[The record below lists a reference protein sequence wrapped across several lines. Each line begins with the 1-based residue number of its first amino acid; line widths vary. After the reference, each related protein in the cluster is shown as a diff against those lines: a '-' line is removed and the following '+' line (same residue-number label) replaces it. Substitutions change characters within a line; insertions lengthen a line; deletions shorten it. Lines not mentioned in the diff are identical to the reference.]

1 MKKKILVIVSLLVL
15 AVATSLT
22 VYNYNCISLP
32 GTPYHYMTLSEMPRD
47 IQNNSLP
54 IATAGSNFDNMPL
67 SSGLNGQPN
76 NNTDAGIALGRVLF
90 YDKDLSLNHTISC
103 ADCHKQEFS
112 FTDTAAHSYGWRG
125 PLGPRTFRNAMNL
138 NHIRFHKTVRMFWDL
153 RASSIEDQ
161 VTQPMRDAVE
171 MGMSLVP
178 NGKQWDTIRGRI
190 TAKSFYPALFNSA
203 FGSTTV
209 DSQRIALA
217 LAQFVRSMNT
227 FDSKFRRTLAACNCN
242 AENATLTTFG
252 FTAQEQLGRD
262 LFMDVNRGN
271 CQACHTRF
279 IFVAQGAQNNGFDG
293 SFGPGQKY
301 VPTAWSAKNDYIG
314 KDSGLAGYRALG
326 NTIPYPQTNWQRD
339 TGKIKANI
347 GRMAVPTLINIGLT
361 APYFH
366 DGRYKTLDQVINFYS
381 DSIRNNDYNSL
392 SAFFRSIN
400 PSVPGAPN
408 NVQDQ
413 LAIDTA
419 PVRRIAYTRTEKA
432 ALKAF
437 LLTMT
442 DSSIL
447 KDPKWSNPFCVTGVV
462 NRQTSQQLLPVLALN
477 AYPNNATIGSIVSVQ
492 LIAGQNFDGNFRII
506 NGYGKVIYNQ
516 KRSFV
521 TGSNEVRLDTKY
533 LKPGVYII
541 QTEKN
546 GSILSFKELIIS

>member
-1 MKKKILVIVSLLVL
+1 M
-15 AVATSLT
+15 
-22 VYNYNCISLP
+22 
-32 GTPYHYMTLSEMPRD
+32 
-47 IQNNSLP
+47 
-54 IATAGSNFDNMPL
+54 
-67 SSGLNGQPN
+67 
-76 NNTDAGIALGRVLF
+76 
-90 YDKDLSLNHTISC
+90 
-103 ADCHKQEFS
+103 
-112 FTDTAAHSYGWRG
+112 
-125 PLGPRTFRNAMNL
+125 
-138 NHIRFHKTVRMFWDL
+138 
-153 RASSIEDQ
+153 
-161 VTQPMRDAVE
+161 
-171 MGMSLVP
+171 
-178 NGKQWDTIRGRI
+178 
-190 TAKSFYPALFNSA
+190 
-203 FGSTTV
+203 
-209 DSQRIALA
+209 
-217 LAQFVRSMNT
+217 
-227 FDSKFRRTLAACNCN
+227 
-242 AENATLTTFG
+242 
-252 FTAQEQLGRD
+252 
-262 LFMDVNRGN
+262 
-271 CQACHTRF
+271 
-279 IFVAQGAQNNGFDG
+279 
-293 SFGPGQKY
+293 
-301 VPTAWSAKNDYIG
+301 
-314 KDSGLAGYRALG
+314 
-326 NTIPYPQTNWQRD
+326 
-339 TGKIKANI
+339 
-347 GRMAVPTLINIGLT
+347 
-361 APYFH
+361 
-366 DGRYKTLDQVINFYS
+366 INFYS